1 MEVIGIIR
9 SRRRTNSYLVIG
21 RNQGSALTNM
31 PAKSETLLGKAC
43 PDIVEILLHQSVD
56 LDMKNEKGL
65 TVQDLA
71 KIVRRKIVID
81 ILERT
86 QICSYGQS

>member
-1 MEVIGIIR
+1 
-9 SRRRTNSYLVIG
+9 
-21 RNQGSALTNM
+21 M